1 MTANFNDE
9 YIELPGK
16 MMDWERPDLTGYARG
31 DCLHLEDPRVH
42 GAWIEGK
49 AVNLGDCR

>member
-1 MTANFNDE
+1 MTADFNDE

-31 DCLHLEDPRVH
+31 DCLHLEDPRVTAR
-42 GAWIEGK
+42 GLRAK
-49 AVNLGDCR
+49 P